1 MEFKPHAYQ
10 EYAIKRVVEQE
21 KVGLFLDMGLGKT
34 SVTLTAIAQLLDD
47 FEVGKVLVIAPLNVA
62 KTVWSEEA
70 AKWDHTKHLRVSKVL
85 GPNEQMRMEGLQ
97 QTADIYVIN
106 RENVAWLVG
115 KLGRKWPFD
124 MVVID
129 ELSSF
134 KNQKSERFKALRRV
148 LPRVRRLVGLTGT
161 PTPNGLID
169 LWSQIYLLDKG
180 EHLGRTL
187 TAYRNTFFE
196 PGKRNGQIIYEWK
209 LRPFAEEEIYKR
221 LESLCMSMKTANH
234 LDMPECV
241 YNVVPVQLSAET
253 IWYRQMK
260 REQVIELKG
269 KDITAANAA
278 AMTGKLLQV
287 TGGAVYD
294 DEHGVEICGRM
305 KLDALEEIIESA
317 QGKPVLV
324 FYQFRHELPRL
335 LERFPQAVAL
345 KDAKDVERWNE
356 GRIPVL
362 LAHPASAGHGLNL
375 QQGGHIAVWYT
386 LTWNLEHYQQANKR
400 LHRQGQKNTVI
411 IHHLVAKD
419 TIDEQIMRVLEGKAS
434 IQDAVM
440 EAFECETES

>member
-10 EYAIKRVVEQE
+10 EYAINRVCEQA
-21 KVGLFLDMGLGKT
+21 KIGLFLDMGLGKT
-34 SVTLTAIAQLLDD
+34 SVTLTAIARMMDD
-47 FEVGKVLVIAPLNVA
+47 FEIGKVLVIAPLNVA
-62 KTVWSEEA
+62 RTVWSEEA

-85 GPNEQMRMEGLQ
+85 GSNERVRMEALQ

-134 KNQKSERFKALRRV
+134 KSQKSERFKALRRV
-148 LPRVRRLVGLTGT
+148 LPKVRRLVGLTGT
-161 PTPNGLID
+161 PTPNGLLD
-169 LWSQIYLLDKG
+169 LWAQIYLLDQG
-180 EHLGRTL
+180 ERLGRTM
-187 TAYRNTFFE
+187 TTYRNTFFDA
-196 PGKRNGQIIYEWK
+196 GSRNGHIVFEWK
-209 LRPFAEEEIYKR
+209 LKPFAEEAIYQK
-221 LESLCMSMKTANH
+221 LDGLCVSMKSANH
-234 LDMPECV
+234 LTLPECV
-241 YNVVPVQLSAET
+241 YNIVPVQLSAEMM
-253 IWYRQMK
+253 WYRQMK
-260 REQVIELKG
+260 KEQVVELGG

-278 AMTGKLLQV
+278 AMTGKLLQI
-287 TGGAVYD
+287 TGGAIYD
-294 DEHGVEICGRM
+294 DAHGVEICGRM
-305 KLDALEEIIESA
+305 KLDMLEEIIESA

-335 LERFPQAVAL
+335 LERFPKAVAL

-356 GRIPVL
+356 GKIPVL

-400 LHRQGQKNTVI
+400 LHRQGQKETVI
-411 IHHLVAKD
+411 IHHLVAKG
-419 TIDEQIMRVLEGKAS
+419 TIDEKIMRVLEGKAS
-434 IQDAVM
+434 VQDAVM
-440 EAFECETES
+440 EVLECEIEN

>member
-10 EYAIKRVVEQE
+10 EYAINRVCEQA
-21 KVGLFLDMGLGKT
+21 KIGLFLDMGLGKT
-34 SVTLTAIAQLLDD
+34 SVTLTAIARMMDD
-47 FEVGKVLVIAPLNVA
+47 FEIGKVLVIAPLNVA
-62 KTVWSEEA
+62 RTVWSEEA

-85 GPNEQMRMEGLQ
+85 GSNERVRMEALQ

-106 RENVAWLVG
+106 RENVAWLVS

-134 KNQKSERFKALRRV
+134 KSQKSERFKALRRV
-148 LPRVRRLVGLTGT
+148 LPKVRRLVGLTGT
-161 PTPNGLID
+161 PTPNGLLD
-169 LWSQIYLLDKG
+169 LWAQIYLLDQG
-180 EHLGRTL
+180 ERLGRTM
-187 TAYRNTFFE
+187 TAYRNAYFDA
-196 PGKRNGQIIYEWK
+196 GSRNGHIVFEWK
-209 LRPFAEEEIYKR
+209 LKPFAEEAIYQK
-221 LESLCMSMKTANH
+221 LEGLCVSMKSANH
-234 LDMPECV
+234 LTLPECV
-241 YNVVPVQLSAET
+241 YSIVPVQLSAEMM
-253 IWYRQMK
+253 WYRQMK
-260 REQVIELKG
+260 REQVVELKG

-278 AMTGKLLQV
+278 AMTGKLLQI
-287 TGGAVYD
+287 TGGAIYD
-294 DEHGVEICGRM
+294 DAHGVEICGQM
-305 KLDALEEIIESA
+305 KLDMLEEIIESA

-335 LERFPQAVAL
+335 MERFPKAVAL

-356 GRIPVL
+356 GKIPVL

-411 IHHLVAKD
+411 IHHLVAKG
-419 TIDEQIMRVLEGKAS
+419 TIDEKIMRVLEGKAS
-434 IQDAVM
+434 VQDAVM
-440 EAFECETES
+440 EVLECEIEN